1 MKLENLF
8 IFFQKKKIKDYCD
21 VNLLLQKGSFIIPA
35 DMGSI
40 KLLKIIQIY
49 KTKKNKH
56 AIFGKFFKA
65 VLKSVM
71 PKLLKIRKKKTKGI
85 VIRSNIFFLKKDGL
99 LICFFKN
106 AVIPLKKRMNP

>member
-1 MKLENLF
+1 
-8 IFFQKKKIKDYCD
+8 
-21 VNLLLQKGSFIIPA
+21 
-35 DMGSI
+35 MGSI

-106 AVIPLKKRMNP
+106 AVIPLKKRMNPWNKKLLGPTLLEFKLKKFRVGLTKIINNWS